1 MCLVELDDLV
11 CREERAVVVVLV
23 WSGEHRR
30 DEAAG
35 ARARD
40 VIEVVG

>member
-11 CREERAVVVVLV
+11 CREERTVVLV
-23 WSGEHRR
+23 WSSEHRR